1 MPRLRT
7 SAGRRAPRRQ
17 PSPSPPRGRGVGGAS
32 IDGVVDMD
40 ISDVESSESEEA
52 GGNGDIVDIPIDDVD
67 SDEADRRAAL
77 ATRADVYSVIDIPI
91 PDVESSSDAG
101 DTKARR
107 GARPR
112 VRRRPVGP
120 PQEKRGVTS
129 LMPPSGDAGGKI
141 LQRSA
146 GEIYEALMSAS
157 DPPVGCWRGAACKR
171 GCKAIVRKHAEA
183 LAIEAAKTYNC
194 TAVQR
199 DMAVFEMAKP
209 IQEKRKVYRLAG
221 IELCLVAVR

>member
-17 PSPSPPRGRGVGGAS
+17 PSPSPPRGRGVGDAS

-52 GGNGDIVDIPIDDVD
+52 GGNREIIDIPIDDVDSDEADRRATVAALSVGIVDIPIEDIESEEAGGNGDIVDVPIDDID

-107 GARPR
+107 GGTAARETQAGRPAAGEPR
-112 VRRRPVGP
+112 RNVTDAPERGRRRKNLA
-120 PQEKRGVTS
+120 EKRGRN
-129 LMPPSGDAGGKI
+129 L
-141 LQRSA
+141 
-146 GEIYEALMSAS
+146 
-157 DPPVGCWRGAACKR
+157 
-171 GCKAIVRKHAEA
+171 
-183 LAIEAAKTYNC
+183 
-194 TAVQR
+194 
-199 DMAVFEMAKP
+199 
-209 IQEKRKVYRLAG
+209 
-221 IELCLVAVR
+221 